1 MLNLP
6 KRIYISTL
14 YWSGELLWFLSVSLL
29 PKGKE
34 NSYVGFII
42 DLSTLYLFVQKPL
55 KQKGD
60 ENKAKVD
67 GKSFNNLRF
76 RIRKNCFN
84 RSKKEDKS

>member
-1 MLNLP
+1 M
-6 KRIYISTL
+6 
-14 YWSGELLWFLSVSLL
+14 WFLSVSLL

-55 KQKGD
+55 KHKGD

-67 GKSFNNLRF
+67 GKSFNNFRL
-76 RIRKNCFN
+76 RIRKNYFN
-84 RSKKEDKS
+84 KSRKENKSKDGRLRDLGLNY